1 MQGGKFK
8 NIDSDDSDNENQ
20 KRNLVTYL
28 KLPPVKQM
36 VNDATKHVKV
46 YSKFIRP
53 RLVVI
58 TSIQMN
64 LKIL

>member
-46 YSKFIRP
+46 YRKFIRP